1 MPRLRRIALAAAFAA
16 GFLPVAP
23 GARALDAF
31 WHGVLDAK
39 WETGKTFGASNWYSR
54 PPPDGAARDVPDG
67 AATFTEGALRFE
79 ISIGRHPTEVGAAV
93 FPKKAPR
100 YAFTVEPNVTFRL
113 VGEGVVTATPRTPR
127 FVVRSEGRMQL
138 KGAAHFF
145 PPTGLT
151 SAGVFVEP
159 HGRLDFTDTARGGN
173 ADVRSRGRVT
183 FVDSATAEN
192 MTVAI
197 FSEAPRER
205 PDVLFADRS
214 TAGDASFDVGSN
226 TTLDLG
232 FTQGPN
238 GDGAL
243 TAGSIANAGLTLIDK
258 NRVTLSRSFSQ
269 GDSGSLSIRGDG
281 QGRVGRLLVD
291 GAASLSGELQF
302 HDNGLPAGSYRV
314 LFAKGGRTGRLRLRP
329 VTPGVRL
336 AYSGKEV
343 RLIID

>member
-1 MPRLRRIALAAAFAA
+1 MRRSCLSALGAAALLLA
-16 GFLPVAP
+16 PMP

-39 WETGKTFGASNWYSR
+39 WETGKAFGASNWYSR

-79 ISIGRHPTEVGAAV
+79 ISIGKDPTLIGALV

-100 YAFTVEPNVTFRL
+100 YAFTVEPNVTFRI
-113 VGEGVVTATPRTPR
+113 VGDGVVTQTVRTPR
-127 FVVRSEGRMQL
+127 FVVRSEAKMQL
-138 KGAAHFF
+138 KGAARLF

-151 SAGVFVEP
+151 SAGIFVEP
-159 HGRLDFTDTARGGN
+159 QGRLDFTDIARGGN
-173 ADVRSRGRVT
+173 AELRSRGRVA
-183 FVDSATAEN
+183 FVDSSTAEN

-197 FSEAPRER
+197 FSEGPRER

-214 TAGDASFDVGSN
+214 TAGDANFDVGSN

-238 GDGAL
+238 GDGVL

-258 NRVTLSRSFSQ
+258 NRVTLSRNFSQ
-269 GDSGSLSIRGDG
+269 DDSGSLSIRGDG

-291 GAASLSGELQF
+291 GAASLSGDLHF
-302 HDNGLPAGSYRV
+302 SDNGLPAGSYRV
-314 LFAKGGRTGRLRLRP
+314 LFAKGGRTGTFRLRP
-329 VTPGVRL
+329 KSLGTRL
-336 AYSGKEV
+336 AYGRKEV